1 LKRTGALG
9 FALGLAAAGLLGQQ
23 PPPAPQPPAA
33 APAPQPPPAAK
44 PAAPRPS
51 SAQQE
56 SQQQG
61 FPPVSESV
69 DVTVTNVD
77 VVVTDSK
84 GHRVPGLTAA
94 DFVVRQDG
102 VVQTITN
109 FYAVTGGK
117 ILLED
122 GKEVALDKPEAAPTV
137 PAELKGRYVFYI
149 DNLNIQPQN
158 RNRMFRRLKEFIPQA
173 IGPNAEGMVVTFN
186 RSVKVRRP
194 FTSDANDLL
203 GAIEQIELET
213 GEGTTTVGERRD
225 ALQRISEA
233 KSSSE
238 ATSIARSYAQALR
251 NDMEFT
257 IDGIKQTLDSLAGIQ
272 GRKSLLYVSEG
283 LPATAGYELFDAIR
297 TKFQDTSVMMEQFDF
312 DLNTKY
318 LKIIQS
324 ANANGVTIYTLDAS
338 GLTTSDVLSAEN
350 RQDDVQIN
358 DFTFRQNMQGPIR
371 MMAES
376 TGGLAAV
383 NTNDWKAALDEV
395 AADFS
400 NFYSLGYRA
409 ARGAIDR
416 PHKVDVDVKRK
427 GLNVRFRQS
436 FVEKSIETRTAEAVV
451 ACLSYP
457 RSDNPLQASLSVGQP
472 KPYDRDNYSL
482 PVRIALPIG
491 RLGLVP
497 SGDQYE
503 GQFFV
508 YFVVKDAAGNQSDL
522 QIQRQQVRIPS
533 KDMET
538 AQRKDFYYDAT
549 LIVVPG
555 GQKLSVGVR
564 DSVSNLTSYLQ
575 KSVFVSVL
583 PTDKPPESGPGQ
595 PGGR

>member
-1 LKRTGALG
+1 MNRSAALG
-9 FALGLAAAGLLGQQ
+9 IALGLAAAGLLGQQ
-23 PPPAPQPPAA
+23 PPSSDKPPAA
-33 APAPQPPPAAK
+33 AQQPPAK
-44 PAAPRPS
+44 PAPPRPS
-51 SAQQE
+51 SPQAAQSAQE
-56 SQQQG
+56 G

-84 GHRVPGLTAA
+84 GRRVPGLTAA

-102 VVQTITN
+102 VVQTISN

-122 GKEVALDKPEAAPTV
+122 GKEVALDKPESAPVIPT
-137 PAELKGRYVFYI
+137 ELKARYVFYV

-186 RSVKVRRP
+186 HSVKVRRP

-238 ATSIARSYAQALR
+238 ANSIARAYAQQLR
-251 NDMEFT
+251 NDLEFT
-257 IDGIKQTLDSLAGIQ
+257 VDGLKQTLDSMAGIQ
-272 GRKSLLYVSEG
+272 GRKSLLYISEG
-283 LPATAGYELFDAIR
+283 LPATAGYELFEAIR
-297 TKFQDTSVMMEQFDF
+297 TKFQDTSATMEQFDF
-312 DLNTKY
+312 DMNTKY
-318 LKIIQS
+318 LKVIQS
-324 ANANGVTIYTLDAS
+324 ANANGITIYTLDAT
-338 GLTTSDVLSAEN
+338 GLSTPDVLSAEN
-350 RQDDVQIN
+350 RQDDVAVN
-358 DFTFRQNMQGPIR
+358 DFAFRQNMQGPIR

-376 TGGLAAV
+376 TGGIAAI
-383 NTNDWKAALDEV
+383 NTNDWKGALDEV
-395 AADFS
+395 ASDFS
-400 NFYSLGYRA
+400 NFYSLGFRA

-416 PHKVDVDVKRK
+416 PHKIDVDVNRK
-427 GLNVRFRQS
+427 GLSVRFRQS
-436 FVEKSIETRTAEAVV
+436 LVEKSVETRTAEAVV
-451 ACLSYP
+451 ASLSYP
-457 RSDNPLQASLSVGQP
+457 RSDNPLQASLSVGQA
-472 KPYDRDNYSL
+472 KPYDRSNYTL
-482 PVRIALPIG
+482 PVRIAIPIG

-508 YFVVKDAAGNQSDL
+508 YFIVKDVSGNQSDL
-522 QIQRQQVRIPS
+522 QVQRQQIRIPA
-533 KDMET
+533 KDMEQ
-538 AQRKDFYYDAT
+538 AQRKDYYYDAT

-583 PTDKPPESGPGQ
+583 PTDKPPESAPAKPGSL
-595 PGGR
+595 